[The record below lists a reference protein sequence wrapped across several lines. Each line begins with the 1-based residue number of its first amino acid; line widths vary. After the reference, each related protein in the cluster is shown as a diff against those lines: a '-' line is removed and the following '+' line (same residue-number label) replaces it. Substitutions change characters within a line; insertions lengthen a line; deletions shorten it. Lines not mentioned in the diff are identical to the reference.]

1 MSVTASR
8 HVILNLWPG
17 PVIQNLRSQLRWIH
31 RNVMHSW
38 EWLTSGRCLLTFTVT
53 GIQPLW
59 KKMLAALIKNHGK
72 LWHSCTS
79 VGAFQQ
85 VPNLRGLFWTSHW
98 TPRPPYPCVSLCLHL
113 TNCALSHN
121 TLSAFNYCLEVSG
134 LRVAFHWESVCICV
148 CAWVARPE
156 RVLCMTVGALREV
169 LNSTALLPPCSL
181 LITHPGPVAT
191 LLHIGLVLRVQIVC

>member
-8 HVILNLWPG
+8 HVILNPWPG

-38 EWLTSGRCLLTFTVT
+38 EGLTSGRCLLTFTVT
-53 GIQPLW
+53 GIQSLW
-59 KKMLAALIKNHGK
+59 KRMLAALIKNHGK

-134 LRVAFHWESVCICV
+134 LRVAFHWESLCAFVCV
-148 CAWVARPE
+148 
-156 RVLCMTVGALREV
+156 REWQDRSV
-169 LNSTALLPPCSL
+169 FFVWRWE
-181 LITHPGPVAT
+181 HWG
-191 LLHIGLVLRVQIVC
+191 